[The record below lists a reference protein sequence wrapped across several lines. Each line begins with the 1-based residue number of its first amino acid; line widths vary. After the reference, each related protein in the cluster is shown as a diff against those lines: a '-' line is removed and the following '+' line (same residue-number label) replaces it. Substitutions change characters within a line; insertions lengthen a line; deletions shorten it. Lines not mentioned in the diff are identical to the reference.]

1 MLPSMMCTS
10 PKPVSDVGIV
20 GAGQLARMMMQAAIP
35 LGIHVSVMATHEHES
50 AAQVIP
56 DVVLGSP
63 DNPDDLVA
71 FARHNRVVTFDHE
84 LVSPDALATALDA
97 GACLRPG
104 PDTLAYAQ
112 NKRFQRERLG
122 ALGLPVPPFAIASSA
137 AEVEAFAADQGW
149 PVVIKTPRGGYDGRG
164 VWVID
169 NREAADDLLTK
180 LDAERR
186 PVLVERHVPIER
198 ELAVLVARRP
208 TGEIAVYPV
217 VETVQ
222 RDGICHEVI
231 APAPIPAPLN
241 DTARALA
248 RQIAAEIE
256 LTGVMAVELFLHE
269 GQITINELAT
279 RPHNSG
285 HFSIEG
291 SVTSQFE
298 QHLRAVLDWPLGSTE
313 MTAPFA
319 VMANILGPPNGHDPR
334 DSLAQALAVPGA
346 HIHLY
351 GKAARPGRKLG
362 HVTALGPDLPT
373 ARTRAWQAV
382 AALTGTSIEEE

>member
-1 MLPSMMCTS
+1 MLNPL
-10 PKPVSDVGIV
+10 SDVGIV

-35 LGIHVSVMATHEHES
+35 LGIRISVMAAHEDEA
-50 AAQVIP
+50 AAQIIP

-63 DNPDDLVA
+63 DNRDDLVA
-71 FARHNRVVTFDHE
+71 FARRHRVVTFDHE
-84 LVSPDALATALDA
+84 LVAPDALTAAVDA

-104 PDTLAYAQ
+104 PGTLAYAQ

-122 ALGLPVPPFAIASSA
+122 QLGFPVPPFRLAQTA
-137 AEVEAFAADQGW
+137 AEVEAFAADHGW

-169 NREAADDLLTK
+169 RSVAAADLLTK
-180 LDAERR
+180 LGAARQ

-222 RDGICHEVI
+222 LDGICHEVI
-231 APAPIPAPLN
+231 APAPI
-241 DTARALA
+241 TADQSDAAGDLA
-248 RQIAAEIE
+248 RRLAEAIN
-256 LTGVMAVELFLHE
+256 LTGIMAVELFLHE

-291 SVTSQFE
+291 CVTSQFE
-298 QHLRAVLDWPLGSTE
+298 QHLRAILDLPLGSTAL
-313 MTAPFA
+313 TAPVA
-319 VMANILGPPNGHDPR
+319 VMANVLGPSSGDDPR
-334 DSLAQALAVPGA
+334 DSLAAALAVPGA
-346 HIHLY
+346 HVHLY

-362 HVTALGPDLPT
+362 HVTALGSDLSST
-373 ARTRAWQAV
+373 RARAWQAV
-382 AALTGTSIEEE
+382 DALTGKPAKEER

>member
-1 MLPSMMCTS
+1 MML
-10 PKPVSDVGIV
+10 
-20 GAGQLARMMMQAAIP
+20 QAASP
-35 LGIHVSVMATHEHES
+35 LGIKVSVMAGHPDEA

-56 DVVLGSP
+56 NVVLGSP
-63 DNPDDLVA
+63 DNRRDLVA
-71 FARHNRVVTFDHE
+71 FARRNRVVTFDHE
-84 LVSPDALATALDA
+84 LVAPDALAAAADA

-104 PDTLAYAQ
+104 PATLAYAQ

-122 ALGLPVPPFAIASSA
+122 QLGFPVPPFPIARTV
-137 AEVEAFAADQGW
+137 AEVNAFAADHGW

-169 NREAADDLLTK
+169 EPAAAADLLVK
-180 LDAERR
+180 LNADRQ
-186 PVLVERHVPIER
+186 PVLVERYVPIER

-208 TGEIAVYPV
+208 AGEIAVYPV

-222 RDGICHEVI
+222 TDGICHEVI
-231 APAPIPAPLN
+231 APASIPAHLS
-241 DTARALA
+241 DAARQLA
-248 RQIAAEIE
+248 RQIAEAIN
-256 LTGVMAVELFLHE
+256 LTGIMAVELFLHE

-291 SVTSQFE
+291 CVTSQFE
-298 QHLRAVLDWPLGSTE
+298 QHLRAVLDLPLGSTE
-313 MTAPFA
+313 LTAPVA
-319 VMANILGPPNGHDPR
+319 VMANVLGPADGHDPQ
-334 DSLAQALAVPGA
+334 DALATALAVPGA

-362 HVTALGPDLPT
+362 HVTTLGPDLPST
-373 ARTRAWQAV
+373 RARAWQAV
-382 AALTGTSIEEE
+382 AALTGMPDKEER